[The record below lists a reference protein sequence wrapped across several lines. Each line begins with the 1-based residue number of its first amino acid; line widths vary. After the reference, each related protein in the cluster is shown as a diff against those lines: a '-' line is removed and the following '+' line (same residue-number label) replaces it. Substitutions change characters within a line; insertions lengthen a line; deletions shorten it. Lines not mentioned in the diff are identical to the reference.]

1 METKRI
7 KRYLKRS
14 GRYTFKVDRYIL
26 PKLLMTTK
34 GKVIDLE
41 HNRIQNLLQGS
52 AWSPNFKN
60 FLDTRYKSIKYIR
73 EFPIII
79 KNRDLWESLCV
90 KHNLEEDK
98 LGSNY
103 FLADYFIKDY
113 NFIVEIDS
121 QLHEE
126 DYDKARDEYIEK
138 EYGLVT
144 RRFYEYGRTGYQ
156 TFLDNF
162 QFLAS
167 FCRNSGVI
175 PINFGYSSFIVE
187 NYKQINEEIIPI
199 IERFEGLIAN
209 KKVDTIILSNKTLSI
224 SEYWTLFYR
233 DGYLEEIA
241 DYFKLMYNINVVT
254 KP

>member
-1 METKRI
+1 
-7 KRYLKRS
+7 
-14 GRYTFKVDRYIL
+14 
-26 PKLLMTTK
+26 MTTK

-41 HNRIQNLLQGS
+41 QNRLQNLLQGS

-113 NFIVEIDS
+113 NLIVEIDS

-126 DYDKARDEYIEK
+126 SYDKARDEYIEI
-138 EYGLVT
+138 EYGLLT
-144 RRFYEYGRTGYQ
+144 LRFFEYGRTSYQ

-175 PINFGYSSFIVE
+175 PINFGYGSFIVE

-199 IERFEGLIAN
+199 IERFDCLIAN
-209 KKVDTIILSNKTLSI
+209 KKVGTIILSDKTLSI
-224 SEYWTLFYR
+224 SEYWILISKTKR
-233 DGYLEEIA
+233 LEEIVN
-241 DYFKLMYNINVVT
+241 YFKLIYNINVILA
-254 KP
+254 PYNP